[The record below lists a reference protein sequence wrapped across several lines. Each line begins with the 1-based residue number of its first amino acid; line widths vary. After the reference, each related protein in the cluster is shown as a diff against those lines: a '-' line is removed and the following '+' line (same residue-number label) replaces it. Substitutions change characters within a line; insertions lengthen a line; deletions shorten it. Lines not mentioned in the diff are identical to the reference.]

1 MVFWQVWSRIVW
13 RGVRWG
19 LGGVCVAGLIGLIGL
34 TATAAPGLPPPTQEA
49 EGQPTAAMRAF
60 LADRQLP
67 ENRPPLA
74 LTPCVDGMAGPYPCQ
89 NVDLLAYLPLST
101 FAASAGNDSW
111 GWRDPQTGHE
121 YALMGLNNG
130 TGFVDI
136 SDPENPLYL
145 GKLPTHTTSSSW
157 RDIKVYANHA
167 FIVSEASGHGM
178 QVFDLTQLRSV
189 IAPPVTFAETAHYGN
204 FGNAHNLVINEAS
217 GYAYAVGSNTCA
229 GGLHMVNIQI
239 PTSPSYAGCFSA
251 DGYTHDA
258 QCVNYA
264 GPDPDYQ
271 GREICFNSNE
281 DTLTIVN
288 VSNKANPVQVSRT
301 GYLGSSYTHQGWLT
315 EDQRYFLLDD
325 EGDETTFGHNTR
337 TYIWDVAN
345 LDAPLLMGNYTAA
358 VAAIDHN
365 QYVHGDYAYQAN
377 YRAGLRI
384 LDITA
389 VAGASLS
396 EAAYFD
402 IYPASNSASFNGAW
416 STFPYYESGVVII
429 SGIEQGL
436 FVVRPTLA
444 PDFDLR
450 TTDGQL
456 AVCGSGMDSTTI
468 DLVGRNG
475 YSGLVSL
482 SAPGWPVG
490 LSAAFNPNPA
500 PAPGSSLATV
510 TVDAGVAAAVYD
522 LTVEGSDGVLSDSLG
537 VSLQVADGVPG
548 APGLLTPPDGAN
560 NQLIQPVFTWGAA
573 SQAAQYIIEIAGDAA
588 FQDVVDT
595 ATVQA
600 TTYTAAT
607 ALQPSTL
614 YYWRVSA
621 DNVCGSGP
629 VSAVFSFT
637 TRAVPPILLVDDD
650 DNAPDVRTFYTALL
664 DGLGQA
670 YDIWD
675 TANSDDEPDQAAL
688 SPYATVIWFSGDEF
702 GGAAGPGSGG
712 EAALAAWLD
721 GGRCL
726 FISSQDY
733 YYDRGLTP
741 FMGDYLGLAQATSD
755 VSQVV
760 VTGQGSLFSGY
771 GPYTLVYPFTNYS
784 DRLVPTAAAETAFSG
799 NAGSAALLKDGG
811 LYRTLFWGF
820 PLEAI
825 PTLTERQ
832 TLLDVILTWCQTPG
846 STGELTGMVSNA
858 DDGAPLSGA
867 VVTADDGATQ
877 YSAVSGG
884 DGMYSLTLPAGVYSV
899 SAAHDGFFG
908 QMVTG
913 VSVTEGATT
922 TQDFSL
928 TPMTP
933 GLELTFTLSAGT
945 TCGAANSLTALI
957 GTAVTYCYQAS
968 NTGNMTLT
976 THSLTDDGL
985 GQLLAGLAYDLTPG
999 ASVTYTTTR
1008 PALTSMTH
1016 QAIWTGSAGPVSAS
1030 ATAAATLEV
1039 IAPGGEFSAD
1049 TILSGAPGTTVTH
1062 TFTLTNTGTHT
1073 DSFDLSL
1080 QGATWPTQLSPTM
1093 TPPLAPG
1100 DALQVTAAVS
1110 IPPAPGRGVVIGADD
1125 FALQAVSGFGPAFSV
1140 TAHGDTTAE
1149 VEVGV
1154 ELGDDQSG
1162 SGLPGRM
1169 VMYTVSLSNQGTY
1182 TDTFSLSLG
1191 AHAWPTSLSQTSVTL
1206 GPGASADVSVAVTVG
1221 VGRQDMVVVTATSGL
1236 AAEMSDGV
1244 TLSTRTYVYFG
1255 PIVARR

>member
-1 MVFWQVWSRIVW
+1 MSWRMVLSHYNVPWARL
-13 RGVRWG
+13 G
-19 LGGVCVAGLIGLIGL
+19 LVSLSLLGLIGLIGL
-34 TATAAPGLPPPTQEA
+34 TASAAPGLPPPAAEV
-49 EGQPTAAMRAF
+49 EGQMTAVMRAF

-67 ENRPPLA
+67 EDRSPLA

-89 NVDLLAYLPLST
+89 NVDLLSYLPLSI
-101 FAASAGNDSW
+101 FAAGAGNDSW
-111 GWRDPQTGHE
+111 GWTDPQTGHE

-167 FIVSEASGHGM
+167 FIVSEASGHGL

-189 IAPPVTFAETAHYGN
+189 IAPPVTFAETAHYAS

-217 GYAYAVGSNTCA
+217 GYAYAVGTSTCA
-229 GGLHMVNIQI
+229 GGLHMVNIQT

-258 QCVNYA
+258 QCVNYT

-288 VSNKANPVQVSRT
+288 VSNKAAPVQVSRT

-345 LDAPLLMGNYTAA
+345 LDAPVLLGNYTAA

-365 QYVHGDYAYQAN
+365 QYVQGDYAYQAN

-384 LDITA
+384 LDITG

-402 IYPASNSASFNGAW
+402 IYPTSNSASFNGAW
-416 STFPYYESGVVII
+416 STFPYYASGVVII

-450 TTDGQL
+450 TTDGYL
-456 AVCGSGMDSTTI
+456 AVCGSGTDSTTI
-468 DLVGRNG
+468 NLVGRNG
-475 YSGLVSL
+475 YSGQVSL
-482 SAPGWPVG
+482 SAPGWPAG

-500 PAPGSSLATV
+500 PAPGSTLATA
-510 TVDAGVAAAVYD
+510 TVESGVPAAVYAV
-522 LTVEGSDGVLSDSLG
+522 TIEGSDGVLMDSLEM
-537 VSLQVADGVPG
+537 SLQVADGVPG
-548 APGLLTPPDGAN
+548 TPELLTPPDGAG
-560 NQLIQPVFTWGAA
+560 NQLIRPMFTWSGAP
-573 SQAAQYIIEIAGDAA
+573 QAAQYVITLATDAA
-588 FQDVVDT
+588 FQDVVET

-607 ALQPSTL
+607 ALEPSTL

-621 DNVCGSGP
+621 DNVCGAGP
-629 VSAVFSFT
+629 ASAVFSFT

-650 DNAPDVRTFYTALL
+650 DNAPDVRAYYTAVL
-664 DGLGQA
+664 DGLGA
-670 YDIWD
+670 TYDIWD
-675 TANSDDEPDQAAL
+675 TANSDNEPDAAAL
-688 SPYATVIWFSGDEF
+688 TPYTTVIWFSGDEF
-702 GGAAGPGSGG
+702 GGAAGPGSSG
-712 EAALAAWLD
+712 EDALAAWLD
-721 GGRCL
+721 NSRCL

-733 YYDRGLTP
+733 YYDRGLTS

-771 GPYTLVYPFTNYS
+771 GPYTLTYPFTNYS
-784 DRLVPTAAAETAFSG
+784 DRLIPTALAETAFSG
-799 NAGSAALLKDGG
+799 NAGSAALLQDSGI
-811 LYRTLFWGF
+811 YRTLFWGF

-825 PTLTERQ
+825 PTLATRQ
-832 TLLDVILTWCQTPG
+832 TLLDVILTWCQTP
-846 STGELTGMVSNA
+846 STGGALAGQVSNA
-858 DDGAPLSGA
+858 DDGLPLGGA
-867 VVTADDGATQ
+867 TITADDGAMQ
-877 YSAVSGG
+877 YTTASEG
-884 DGMYSLTLPAGVYSV
+884 DGAYTLTLPAGVYSV
-899 SAAHDGFFG
+899 SATQSGFFAQTVSG
-908 QMVTG
+908 VT
-913 VSVTEGATT
+913 VVEGATT

-928 TPMTP
+928 TPLAP
-933 GLELTFTLSAGT
+933 GLELTFTLSEGPV
-945 TCGAANSLTALI
+945 CGGADDLTVVI
-957 GTAVTYCYQAS
+957 GAAVTYCYQAT
-968 NTGNMTLT
+968 NTGNVTLT
-976 THSLTDDGL
+976 THSLNDDGL
-985 GQLLAGLAYDLTPG
+985 GQLLTGLAYDLTPG
-999 ASVTYTTTR
+999 TSVMYTTTR
-1008 PALTSMTH
+1008 TAAASGVHNAVWTASNGPA
-1016 QAIWTGSAGPVSAS
+1016 SAS
-1030 ATAAATLEV
+1030 AGAAATLTV

-1049 TILSGAPGTTVTH
+1049 TSLSGAPGMVVTH
-1062 TFTLTNTGTHT
+1062 TFTLSNTGTHT
-1073 DSFDLSL
+1073 DSFSL
-1080 QGATWPTQLSPTM
+1080 GVEGAIWPTQASAAM
-1093 TPPLAPG
+1093 TPPLPPG
-1100 DALQVTAAVS
+1100 GAASVVVTVS
-1110 IPPAPGRGVVIGADD
+1110 IPNAPGRGVVIGIDSFTLRAT
-1125 FALQAVSGFGPAFSV
+1125 SGFGPAFGV
-1140 TAHGDTTAE
+1140 TAQGQTAAE

-1154 ELGDDQSG
+1154 GLTGAQSG
-1162 SGLPGRM
+1162 SALPGR
-1169 VMYTVSLSNQGTY
+1169 TVTYSLTLSNQGAY

-1191 AHAWPTSLSQTSVTL
+1191 SHVWPTSLSQTSVTL

-1221 VGRQDMVVVTATSGL
+1221 VGQQDVVLVTATSGL
-1236 AAEMSDGV
+1236 SAETSASV
-1244 TLSTRTYVYFG
+1244 TLSTRTFMYYG
-1255 PIVARR
+1255 PIVRRP